1 MEQKDHPVQERIL
14 DAAEKLFAEKGYKE
28 TTTRE
33 IVGEA
38 GASLSSLQ
46 SHFQGKDNVYYEV
59 RRRAINKLG
68 QLIQPS
74 IDEVRYLDQQ
84 GMLYGEAAWNLLY
97 EIVAKYADWSFAPE
111 NEHTIMLVSREMLEG
126 APILGLPA
134 ETIEER
140 FSVVQLLCER
150 YAGTQG
156 ADWSIL
162 LGRIVLSTLLVLSGM
177 RYKCDEIGA
186 KDLRLDLSREE
197 LKYQVK
203 SYLLLSMRAYLDIQ
217 KGRPLNCEDGLEG
230 QIQPDRGKRAGGPPV
245 P

>member
-1 MEQKDHPVQERIL
+1 MEEKDHPVQERIL

-33 IVGEA
+33 IVREA

-59 RRRAINKLG
+59 RCRAINKLG
-68 QLIQPS
+68 QLMQPS
-74 IDEVRYLDQQ
+74 IDEVRYLDRQ

-111 NEHTIMLVSREMLEG
+111 NEHTIMLVNREMLEG
-126 APILGLPA
+126 APVLGLSG
-134 ETIEER
+134 EMIEEK
-140 FSVVQLLCER
+140 FSVMQLLCER

-156 ADWSIL
+156 ADWSML
-162 LGRIVLSTLLVLSGM
+162 LGRIVFSTVLALSGM
-177 RYKCDEIGA
+177 RYKCDEIGL
-186 KDLRLDLSREE
+186 KNLKLDLNQEE

-203 SYLLLSMRAYLDIQ
+203 SYLLLSLRAYLDTR
-217 KGRPLNCEDGLEG
+217 KEHPLNCEDDLEG
-230 QIQPDRGKRAGGPPV
+230 QIQPDRGK
-245 P
+245 